1 MFTKETYTQ
10 RRNILKEKVGSG
22 LILLMGNDYSPMN
35 YEDNIYHFRQDS
47 TFLYYVGID
56 VAHVAAIID
65 VDENKTI
72 LFGNDLSVEYIVWMG
87 VQPTMRELADKS
99 GVEECQDYNNISTYL
114 KNAKSKGQD
123 IHFLPPYRAE
133 NMLKM
138 EDWLDT
144 RVKDLKNNTSKK
156 LINAVI
162 AQRSIKS
169 ADEIAQMENAVAIT
183 REMHVAA
190 MRAAKAGR
198 KEHDLAGIAQG
209 IAKGCGGELAYPIIM
224 TVNGQTLHN
233 HYHGNTLQDGQLVLG
248 DFGAENAMHYAGDI
262 TRTFPVAKTF
272 TQKQKEIYQIVL
284 DAEETAI
291 QSLKPS
297 IAYKTIHLQ
306 AAKNMAEGLKSLGL
320 MKGNMEEAVAEG
332 AHALF
337 FPHGLGHMIG
347 LDVHDMEDLGETLVG
362 YGEGMEK
369 STQFGLKSLRL
380 GKELEEGNV
389 LTVEPGIYFIPELID
404 QWKADGKFVDFLDY
418 EKINTYRDFGG
429 VRIEDNILVTNDGHQ
444 VLGPRIPKTIEEVEA
459 ERNQ

>member
-1 MFTKETYTQ
+1 MFAKETYTQ

-35 YEDNIYHFRQDS
+35 YEDNIYNFRQDS

-56 VAHVAAIID
+56 VSHVAAIID

-72 LFGNDLSVEYIVWMG
+72 LFGKDLSVEYIVWMG
-87 VQPTMRELADKS
+87 VQPTMRELADQS
-99 GVEECQDYNNISTYL
+99 GVEECQDYNNISTFI
-114 KNAKSKGQD
+114 KNAKSKGQE

-138 EDWLDT
+138 EEWLDT
-144 RVKDLKNNTSKK
+144 RVKDLKSNVSKK
-156 LINAVI
+156 LVQAII

-169 ADEIAQMENAVAIT
+169 AEEISQMENAVAIT

-209 IAKGCGGELAYPIIM
+209 IAKGCGGDLAYPIIM

-248 DFGAENAMHYAGDI
+248 DFGAENGMHYAGDI

-284 DAEETAI
+284 DAEEVAI
-291 QSLKPS
+291 QALKPG

-320 MKGNMEEAVAEG
+320 MKGNIDEAVAEG

-347 LDVHDMEDLGETLVG
+347 LDVHDMEDLGEDLVG
-362 YGEGMEK
+362 YREGMER
-369 STQFGLKSLRL
+369 SSQFGLKSLRL
-380 GKELEEGNV
+380 GKELAEGNV
-389 LTVEPGIYFIPELID
+389 LTVEPGVYFIPELID
-404 QWKADGKFVDFLDY
+404 QWQVENKFSDFLNYD
-418 EKINTYRDFGG
+418 KINQYRDFGG
-429 VRIEDNILVTNDGHQ
+429 VRIEDNILVTKDAHQ

-459 ERNQ
+459 ERNR

>member
-1 MFTKETYTQ
+1 MFAKETYTQ
-10 RRNILKEKVGSG
+10 RRNTLKEKVGSG

-47 TFLYYVGID
+47 TFLYYLGID

-72 LFGNDLSVEYIVWMG
+72 LFGKDLSVEYIVWMG

-99 GVEECQDYNNISTYL
+99 GVEECQNYNNISTFL
-114 KNAKSKGQD
+114 KDAKSKGRE

-138 EDWLDT
+138 EEWLDT

-156 LINAVI
+156 LIQSVVE
-162 AQRSIKS
+162 QRSIKS
-169 ADEIAQMENAVAIT
+169 AEEIVQMEHAVAIT
-183 REMHVAA
+183 KEMHVAA
-190 MRAAKAGR
+190 MRAAKKGR
-198 KEHDLAGIAQG
+198 KEYDLAGIAHG
-209 IAKGCGGELAYPIIM
+209 IAKGCGGDLAYPIIM

-233 HYHGNTLQDGQLVLG
+233 HYHGNTLKNGQLVLG
-248 DFGAENAMHYAGDI
+248 DFGAENGMHYAGDI

-284 DAEETAI
+284 DAEEAAI
-291 QSLKPS
+291 QALKPNAS
-297 IAYKTIHLQ
+297 YKTIHLQ
-306 AAKNMAEGLKSLGL
+306 AAKDMAEGLKSLGL
-320 MKGNMEEAVAEG
+320 MKGNIEEAVTEG

-347 LDVHDMEDLGETLVG
+347 LDVHDMEDLGENLVG
-362 YGEGMEK
+362 YGEGVER

-404 QWKADGKFVDFLDY
+404 QWKAENKFTDFLNYD
-418 EKINTYRDFGG
+418 KINTYRDFGG
-429 VRIEDNILVTNDGHQ
+429 VRIEDNCLVTKDGHQ

-459 ERNQ
+459 ERNR

>member
-1 MFTKETYTQ
+1 MFAKETYTQ
-10 RRNILKEKVGSG
+10 RRNTLKEKVGSG

-47 TFLYYVGID
+47 TFLYYLGID

-72 LFGNDLSVEYIVWMG
+72 LFGKDLSVEYIVWMG
-87 VQPTMRELADKS
+87 VQPTMREMADKN
-99 GVEECQDYNNISTYL
+99 GIEECQDYNNISTFL
-114 KNAKSKGQD
+114 KEAKSKGRE

-138 EDWLDT
+138 EEWLDT

-156 LINAVI
+156 LIQAVI
-162 AQRSIKS
+162 SQRSIKS
-169 ADEIAQMENAVAIT
+169 SEEITQMEHAVAIT

-190 MRAAKAGR
+190 MRAAKEGK
-198 KEHDLAGIAQG
+198 KEHDLAGIAHG

-233 HYHGNTLQDGQLVLG
+233 HYHGNTLQNGQLVLG
-248 DFGAENAMHYAGDI
+248 DFGAENGMHYAGDI

-284 DAEETAI
+284 DAEEAAI
-291 QSLKPS
+291 QALKPNAS
-297 IAYKTIHLQ
+297 YKTIHLQ

-320 MKGNMEEAVAEG
+320 MKGDMDEAVAEG

-347 LDVHDMEDLGETLVG
+347 LDVHDMEDLGENLVG
-362 YGEGMEK
+362 YGDGLER

-380 GKELEEGNV
+380 GKELKEGNV

-404 QWKADGKFVDFLDY
+404 QWQAENKYASFLDY
-418 EKINTYRDFGG
+418 DKINTYRDFGG
-429 VRIEDNILVTNDGHQ
+429 VRIEDNILVTKDGHQ
-444 VLGPRIPKTIEEVEA
+444 VLGPRIPKTIEEVET
-459 ERNQ
+459 ERNR

>member
-1 MFTKETYTQ
+1 MFTKDTYVQ

-47 TFLYYVGID
+47 SFLYYLGID

-99 GVEECQDYNNISTYL
+99 GIEECQNYNNISTYL
-114 KNAKSKGQD
+114 KSAKSKGQE

-144 RVKDLKNNTSKK
+144 RVKDLKSNISQK
-156 LINAVI
+156 LIKAII

-169 ADEIAQMENAVAIT
+169 AQELVQMENAVAIT
-183 REMHVAA
+183 KEMHVAA

-248 DFGAENAMHYAGDI
+248 DFGAENGMHYAGDI

-272 TQKQKEIYQIVL
+272 TQKQKEIYQLVL
-284 DAEETAI
+284 DAEENAI
-291 QSLKPS
+291 QALKPG

-306 AAKNMAEGLKSLGL
+306 AAKDIAEGLKSLGL
-320 MKGNMEEAVAEG
+320 MKGDIDEAVTEG

-347 LDVHDMEDLGETLVG
+347 LDVHDMEDLGENLVG
-362 YGEGMEK
+362 YGDGVER

-404 QWKADGKFVDFLDY
+404 QWQAENKFTDFLNYD
-418 EKINTYRDFGG
+418 KINTYRDFGG
-429 VRIEDNILVTNDGHQ
+429 IRIEDNCLVTKDGHQ

-459 ERNQ
+459 ERNM